1 MPAGSNVYSNLSLTS
16 KLQRFPGGGC
26 ELLKVIRKAIRS
38 QLAITASGRKQNRPF
53 RPVQSRDIASLTVY
67 SRWGRLPCQETLSH
81 P

>member
-1 MPAGSNVYSNLSLTS
+1 M
-16 KLQRFPGGGC
+16 
-26 ELLKVIRKAIRS
+26 
-38 QLAITASGRKQNRPF
+38 TASGRKQNRPF